1 MKTNHTF
8 LSELENLNS
17 VANYKIDKNDLLF
30 DIKVLLKD
38 YYLATF
44 TENENKLKLCFNNGQ
59 VFYLSLDE
67 Q

>member
-38 YYLATF
+38 YCLATF
-44 TENENKLKLCFNNGQ
+44 TEN
-59 VFYLSLDE
+59 
-67 Q
+67 